1 MREET
6 ENQVVA
12 QMLQAELGCS
22 PLFARLLSA
31 RGFTDGASV
40 ERFLTPTL
48 ERDWLDPFLIPDMER
63 GVARLQAALDAGE
76 HIMVFGDYDLDGI
89 SATALMIRG
98 LRALGATRVTPL
110 LPQRSEGGYGLSP
123 QVLEKIQESGPDL
136 LITVDNGITAAD
148 PVAALKAA
156 GIEVIVTDHHT
167 PEPAALPRDV
177 ALINPQL
184 DPAYGTG
191 TQIPHLE
198 EPSQISG
205 AGVALKVIQALGA
218 RQGRPDVWRQ
228 MTDLAMM
235 GTVADQMPLLGE
247 NRALVA
253 EGLERLRKE
262 PNPGLRALAER
273 VRNLDRT
280 AITSDRIAFSLAPR
294 LNAAGRMG
302 SPQVALDLLLCDDPG
317 DCAAY
322 AEQLT
327 LLNLERQETEA
338 ALSEVVITQ
347 ASATFVPGQRA
358 IVAAGEGW
366 HEGVRGIVAARLVDR
381 FSTVSIVCGIEDGV
395 AYGSARSFGSVNV
408 YEALAACA
416 SHLTQFGGHAGAA
429 GLTLPAAA
437 LDAFRADFEAYLEGL
452 PAEQFAPI
460 AVSDLDC
467 RLAELDWA
475 FTEELASL
483 EPFGEAMRKPVLSAA
498 PIEVER
504 ASLVGRDQTHLQFRA
519 RQGDTV
525 RKAIYFRAP
534 DGARWV
540 GQVTPARV
548 AFTLDKDE
556 FRGARGVQLNVV
568 ELDPCY
574 EGDAANPA
582 LDPATNA
589 RDDKRGDAQG
599 DTTNPVILR
608 EVAESSQETNA
619 SSQSVILREVAE
631 SSQRANASSPVILR
645 EVAESSW
652 GANASYPVI
661 LREVAESSRGAGDPE
676 SALFGPR
683 PDTDEFVAELFEHA
697 DESFLRRDYAN
708 ITDAASFYTKLAGV
722 SFEGRQELIAQLQPA
737 DPLVLR
743 REPDNAYDPNAI
755 AVVATR
761 LGATGAQG
769 HQSATGA
776 QGPQSATDAQGPQSA
791 SVARGAQIGFLNRAL
806 SAELAVA
813 IDEGA
818 CYTVELEQVT
828 GGEEGRSRG
837 VNVLLSR
844 EGADAD
850 DAAGAAT
857 QAAKRDALA
866 ALPPAK
872 LDDELRRLFIGAG
885 KLHAAQAETLA
896 ALAAGTNTLTV
907 MATGRGKSLIFH
919 LHAARLALTMR
930 KQSIFVFPLRA
941 LVADQAFHLE
951 DTFAKVGL
959 RAQVITGESSEAARL
974 TAFEGL
980 AQHAIDIVLTTP
992 EFLSF
997 HAREFAEVADVG
1009 FVVID
1014 EAHHIGQA
1022 RAGNRPAYAR
1032 LGEAIAQ
1039 LGSPTTLAVTAT
1051 AGADVA
1057 ARICEILSIS
1067 NQVLDPT
1074 VRENLRLT
1082 DVRGGRDE
1090 AAKRGVKL
1098 PFLTGEAYSKENYV
1112 LRLAQK
1118 GEKMVIYVNSRQKSV
1133 ELARLI
1139 RSSLP
1144 EYAWQTAFYNA
1155 GLARDTRH
1163 EIEGRFRDGKLK
1175 IIIATSA
1182 FGEGVNIPD
1191 IRDVV
1196 LYHFPYNDVEFN
1208 QMSGRGG
1215 RDGKPATIHLLFTEK
1230 DARINDFILQS
1241 SAPPRD
1247 SLAALYTALRD
1258 VAAGEGEGF
1267 QITNADLAELAND
1280 RLRAA
1285 GAFKKQVAGSGGT
1298 GAEKPLLALT
1308 EESVSTGLSVFRE
1321 LGFVRS
1327 EGHSSARRLTF
1338 VPSSEKLE
1346 LASSVRYVEGLDQLD
1361 DFTVFKA
1368 WMLTTSAEELLARF
1382 NRPILPR

>member
-1 MREET
+1 MITDRGELAA
-6 ENQVVA
+6 QV
-12 QMLQAELGCS
+12 LQAELGCS

-31 RGFTDGASV
+31 RGFADAAQV
-40 ERFLTPTL
+40 ERFLNPSL
-48 ERDWLDPFLIPDMER
+48 ERDWLDPFLIPNMDR
-63 GVARLQAALDAGE
+63 GVARLQAALRSDE
-76 HIMVFGDYDLDGI
+76 HIVVFGDYDLDGI
-89 SATALMIRG
+89 SATALMVRG
-98 LRALGATRVTPL
+98 LHALGATQITAL
-110 LPQRSEGGYGLSP
+110 LPQRNEGGYGLSE
-123 QVLEKIQESGPDL
+123 QALDKIRASKPSL

-148 PVAALKAA
+148 AVAGLKAE
-156 GIEVIVTDHHT
+156 GIDVIVSDHHT
-167 PEPAALPRDV
+167 PEPATLPQGV
-177 ALINPQL
+177 PLINPQL
-184 DPAYGTG
+184 DPAYGKG

-205 AGVALKVIQALGA
+205 AGVALKIIQALGI
-218 RQGRPDVWRQ
+218 REGEPDAWRRW
-228 MTDLAMM
+228 TDLAMM
-235 GTVADQMPLLGE
+235 GTVADIMPLLGE

-253 EGLERLRKE
+253 EGLTRLRE
-262 PNPGLRALAER
+262 QPNQGLRALAER

-280 AITSDRIAFSLAPR
+280 TITSDRIAFSLAPR

-302 SPQVALDLLLCDDPG
+302 SPQAALDLLLCDDAG
-317 DCAAY
+317 DCAAF

-338 ALSEVVITQ
+338 ALTEVVTAQ
-347 ASATFVPGQRA
+347 VGATFSASQRA

-381 FSTVSIVCGIEDGV
+381 FGAVSIVCGIEDGV
-395 AYGSARSFGSVNV
+395 AHGSARSVGSVNV

-416 SHLTQFGGHAGAA
+416 THLTQFGGHAGAA
-429 GLTLPAAA
+429 GLTLPAAE
-437 LDAFRADFEAYLEGL
+437 LDAFRVDFEAYLDGL
-452 PAEQFAPI
+452 PAEQFTPAAI
-460 AVSDLDC
+460 SDLDC
-467 RLAELDWA
+467 RLAELDWGFA
-475 FTEELASL
+475 EELASL
-483 EPFGEAMRKPVLSAA
+483 EPFGESTRKPVLSAV
-498 PIEVER
+498 PVDVER
-504 ASLVGRDQTHLQFRA
+504 AGLVGKDQAHLQFRA
-519 RQGDTV
+519 RQGDAV

-534 DGARWV
+534 DAASWV

-556 FRGARGVQLNVV
+556 FRGAKGVQLNVV
-568 ELDPCY
+568 ELEPYY
-574 EGDAANPA
+574 EGPGTAKDQEANFRLGAPSPSRSA
-582 LDPATNA
+582 SADLD
-589 RDDKRGDAQG
+589 
-599 DTTNPVILR
+599 
-608 EVAESSQETNA
+608 
-619 SSQSVILREVAE
+619 SVPRVRVPL
-631 SSQRANASSPVILR
+631 S
-645 EVAESSW
+645 
-652 GANASYPVI
+652 
-661 LREVAESSRGAGDPE
+661 DPSLGVHSDE
-676 SALFGPR
+676 
-683 PDTDEFVAELFEHA
+683 DEFVSELFKHA

-722 SFEGRQELIAQLQPA
+722 SFEGRQEVIAQLQPA

-743 REPDNAYDPNAI
+743 REPDNTYDPHAI

-761 LGATGAQG
+761 LGAA
-769 HQSATGA
+769 
-776 QGPQSATDAQGPQSA
+776 
-791 SVARGAQIGFLNRAL
+791 GAQIGFLNRAL
-806 SAELAVA
+806 SAELAPVL
-813 IDEGA
+813 DEGSA
-818 CYTVELEQVT
+818 SYTVELEQVT

-844 EGADAD
+844 EGADTD
-850 DAAGAAT
+850 DATRVAT
-857 QAAKRDALA
+857 QAAAREELA
-866 ALPPAK
+866 ALSPTK
-872 LDDELRRLFIGAG
+872 LDDELRRLFIGTG
-885 KLHAAQAETLA
+885 QLHAAQTETLA

-919 LHAARLALTMR
+919 LHAARLALTAHR
-930 KQSIFVFPLRA
+930 QSIFVFPLRA

-959 RAQVITGESSEAARL
+959 RAQVITGESSEVARA

-980 AQHAIDIVLTTP
+980 AARAIDIVLTTP
-992 EFLSF
+992 EFLTF

-1039 LGSPTTLAVTAT
+1039 LGPVAPTTLAVTAT
-1051 AGADVA
+1051 AGSDVA
-1057 ARICEILSIS
+1057 ARICEILDIE

-1082 DVRGGRDE
+1082 DVRGGRD
-1090 AAKRGVKL
+1090 AATQRGVKL

-1144 EYAWQTAFYNA
+1144 EFAWQTAFYNA

-1163 EIEGRFRDGKLK
+1163 EIESRFRDGKLK

-1230 DARINDFILQS
+1230 DARINDFILQA

-1247 SLAALYTALRD
+1247 SLAALYSTLRD
-1258 VAAGEGEGF
+1258 VAAGEGTGF

-1280 RLRAA
+1280 CLRAA
-1285 GAFKKQVAGSGGT
+1285 GAFKKQTAASRGESGTEIPQRGPGSASGCPATPGDP
-1298 GAEKPLLALT
+1298 A
-1308 EESVSTGLSVFRE
+1308 
-1321 LGFVRS
+1321 
-1327 EGHSSARRLTF
+1327 
-1338 VPSSEKLE
+1338 
-1346 LASSVRYVEGLDQLD
+1346 ASSPYR
-1361 DFTVFKA
+1361 
-1368 WMLTTSAEELLARF
+1368 
-1382 NRPILPR
+1382 